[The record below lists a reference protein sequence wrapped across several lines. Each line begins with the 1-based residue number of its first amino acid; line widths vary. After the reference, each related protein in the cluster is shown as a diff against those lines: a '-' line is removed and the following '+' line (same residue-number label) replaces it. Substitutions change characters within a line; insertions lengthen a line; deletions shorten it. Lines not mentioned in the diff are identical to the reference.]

1 MTKPKVY
8 IINDM
13 NHNFDKAEKHGEM
26 IFVTEG
32 KVPIFKVDV
41 MKKMLRDGLKDFD
54 LENDF
59 LLVSGPALM
68 CMLAT
73 LVLLDGDTPIKT
85 LVFDA
90 KAQDYIVRHISI

>member
-1 MTKPKVY
+1 MTQPKVF

-13 NHNFDKAEKHGEM
+13 NHNFDKAEKHGELV
-26 IFVTEG
+26 FVTAG
-32 KVPIFKVDV
+32 KVPIFKIDV
-41 MKKMLRDGLKDFD
+41 VKEMLSKGMKDFD
-54 LENDF
+54 LKEDF

-90 KAQDYIVRHISI
+90 KAQDYIVRHISV